1 MIRSKIASRFKRAT
15 TMTFFWA
22 LLALALHVVPGAIVP
37 TRAQGTRK
45 DDIVFNSRGIPLAGA
60 TVRVCAMP
68 ASGQPCTPLA
78 LIYSDV
84 GLTQA
89 LANPTTT
96 DGMGNYSFYAAPGKY
111 EIEIS
116 GPNITTKQ
124 LPNVVLPND
133 PSSPTFSGAVSAFSL
148 SLGGNLTVS
157 GNTTVIG
164 SLASGTLNLSNQST
178 PPGAASTGTVNLYTK
193 TADMRLY
200 YKDQTGAEI
209 GPLGPGNGAQT
220 NVPNTFT
227 AAQNIDADF
236 RTKGPNP
243 WFDVTRYGG
252 YEYTG
257 AAQTTT
263 GTMSSSSTALALGSA
278 IDFANGQGIL
288 VLGAGPGTSLAT
300 PSGLAVSQQ
309 NVTGSTSYSY
319 CVVAEDYANGRTA
332 CSAAATTS
340 TGAANLGPFTAATIS
355 SCTRSSGVVTC
366 TTTAAHNLS
375 PNSFIELSATGSGA
389 YNGTATLSTAS
400 GSTFTYNQLGLPND
414 STGISAG
421 TVKALA
427 LNVVQWTEVDYTVLR
442 SYIYRCTTTCSLPA
456 NASNYALAGVTQGM
470 DGGFL
475 DYGYTITASQIGN
488 GDVSATA
495 PTAAT
500 KQWLST
506 TISSGGSTTSL
517 TLANASTSAVS
528 GVAVLHDNVPAIIAA
543 CSAMAS
549 TVTGGGILYIPNGN
563 GSGAPVFPINSTLNL
578 SAACPVISSTSQLE
592 IDVAATIVANGSV
605 IPRSNFKLKGLTS
618 FGHPTN
624 FYGMEPTT
632 GWGGNA
638 YPFIYATPGTSSNW
652 SMDNFILQA
661 FRPYQA
667 CIVQDQDRGGNN
679 VVSIKYHNV
688 HTNANNAPSYIMGGG
703 FGFFWEFGG
712 WSTAGTASFAT
723 EPAVWIKAQ
732 YGLGLSTNSQ
742 LPGIFSTLHTYM
754 FGGMLWDAAGQVPLT
769 SVGLSANFTDLLAES
784 SYGPMIRFR
793 TGGNQFGGNLN
804 ALSYSDFLGGS
815 ATPLIDAVN
824 AAIIGLNL
832 NQPGCGSGF
841 QPMFQAQNVSTAYQN
856 VTIETSEG
864 GNCGIVGL
872 PDYILNA
879 SQFVNT
885 PVLTNGVS
893 GQLSYQMTLPAAPA
907 SAVVSSGGSV
917 PLAVHA
923 YALAAIDAN
932 GNLTT
937 LGNSIS
943 ATTTSG
949 NQTVTL
955 TPPALP
961 SGAVGFAV
969 YRDGLFV
976 TNAGGNCANFYS
988 ILGQGTY
995 VDTYAGGCSQSAPG
1009 INLAGSSSLSST
1021 GLSSYQLKLS
1031 NLFSD
1036 TVLTVPLTANRTQT
1050 LPDVTGIVPVSSYLN
1065 SAYDNA
1071 TRANGAIGSNWTV
1084 AQNGLNIASNQIQG
1098 TSTGYNSAFW
1108 AGNAFSTSQFAQAT
1122 ITALNG
1128 TTDFPAVSVLA
1139 SGTGSSSTY
1148 YACLENSTNIYIQRV
1163 VNAVSGNLT
1172 SAPSTGAV
1180 GDILRLEVAPG
1191 GVLTCYKNGAVA
1203 LTFTDTSITS
1213 GAPGLVISGSVATM
1227 KNWSGGNLHPLGHL
1241 DVEQD
1246 WTKTQHYTQGVALG
1260 TESFTASPRG
1270 EQNVFLPGAL
1280 TSTWTGSTWTLDK
1293 GVTVT
1298 RLQVQAKTAPA
1309 GCTTNAVVRLTDG
1322 TSPVNLTISAASNDS
1337 GPITQN
1343 YAAAA
1348 SLTIGVQT
1356 AAAGCTTSPADANL
1370 IVQYRMQ

>member
-1 MIRSKIASRFKRAT
+1 MIRSRIA
-15 TMTFFWA
+15 MTFFWA

-37 TRAQGTRK
+37 THAQGTRK
-45 DDIVFNSRGIPLAGA
+45 DDIVFNSRGIPLSGA

-178 PPGAASTGTVNLYTK
+178 PPGAAGAGTVNLYTK

-200 YKDQTGAEI
+200 YKDQTGTEI
-209 GPLGPGNGAQT
+209 GPLGPGAGAGAQT
-220 NVPNTFT
+220 NVSNTFT

-288 VLGAGPGTSLAT
+288 VLGAGPATSLAT
-300 PSGLAVSQQ
+300 PSGLAISQQ

-332 CSAAATTS
+332 CSAAGTTATGT
-340 TGAANLGPFTAATIS
+340 ANLGPFTAATIS
-355 SCTRSSGVVTC
+355 SCTRTSGLVTC

-375 PNSFIELSATGSGA
+375 PNSFIELSSTGSFS
-389 YNGTATLSTAS
+389 YNGTATLVTAS
-400 GSTFTYNQLGLPND
+400 GSTFTYPQLNQPND

-442 SYIYRCTTTCSLPA
+442 SYIYRCTSTCTLPA
-456 NASNYALAGVTQGM
+456 NAANYSLAGVTQGM

-495 PTAAT
+495 PTAAAA
-500 KQWLST
+500 QWLPT
-506 TISSGGSTTSL
+506 TISSGGGTTSL
-517 TLANASTSAVS
+517 TLAAPSTTAVS
-528 GVAVLHDNVPAIIAA
+528 GVAVLHDNAPIFPIV
-543 CSAMAS
+543 CNAMNS
-549 TVTGGGILYIPNGN
+549 TVTGGGVIYIPNGN

-578 SAACPVISSTSQLE
+578 GTACPYRGSSQLE
-592 IDVAATIVANGSV
+592 IDVASTIGANASV
-605 IPRSNFKLKGLTS
+605 IPRGNFKLKGLTS
-618 FGHPTN
+618 FGAFPA

-632 GWGGNA
+632 NWGGNA
-638 YPFIYATPGTSSNW
+638 FPFIYAVPGTSSSW
-652 SMDNFILQA
+652 SMDNFVLSA
-661 FRPYQA
+661 FRPYQSG
-667 CIVQDQDRGGNN
+667 IVQDQDGGGDN
-679 VVSIKYHNV
+679 VTSIKYTNV
-688 HTNANNAPSYIMGGG
+688 HVSSNNAPAYIVGGG
-703 FGFFWEFGG
+703 FGFFWNYGG
-712 WSTAGTASFAT
+712 WRTGGTASFAT
-723 EPAVWIKAQ
+723 EPAVWIKVQ
-732 YGLGLSTNSQ
+732 YGLGRSANDQ
-742 LPGIFSTLHTYM
+742 LPGIFNTLHTYM
-754 FGGMLWDAAGQVPLT
+754 FGGMLWDANGQVPLT
-769 SVGLSANFTDLLAES
+769 SVGLSLYATDLLAES
-784 SYGPMIRFR
+784 SYGPLMRFR
-793 TGGNQFGGNLN
+793 TGGNPFGGGVA
-804 ALSYSDFLGGS
+804 ALSYSDFLGGA

-824 AAIIGLNL
+824 GSITGLNVV
-832 NQPGCGSGF
+832 QPGCGDGQ
-841 QPMFQAQNVSTAYQN
+841 QPIFQANNTAGQYNN
-856 VTIETSEG
+856 VTVETAEG
-864 GNCGIVGL
+864 GACAIVGL
-872 PDYILNA
+872 PSYVLNGT
-879 SQFVNT
+879 QFVNT
-885 PVLTNGVS
+885 PVSTNGAN
-893 GQLSYQMTLPAAPA
+893 GQFFLQMTLPAAPA

-917 PLAVHA
+917 PVAVHI

-943 ATTTSG
+943 ATTTTG

-955 TPPALP
+955 TPPPLP
-961 SGAVGFAV
+961 GGAVGFAV

-976 TNAGGNCANFYS
+976 ANAGGNCANFYS

-995 VDTYAGGCSQSAPG
+995 VDTYGSACGQSAPG
-1009 INLAGSSSLSST
+1009 INLAGSSSLSSS

-1036 TVLTVPLTANRTQT
+1036 TILTVPLTANRTQT
-1050 LPDVTGIVPVSSYLN
+1050 FPDVTGIVPVSSYLN
-1065 SAYDNA
+1065 GAYDNA

-1108 AGNAFSTSQFAQAT
+1108 AGNAFSTSLFAQAT

-1128 TTDFPAVSVLA
+1128 TTDFPGVSVLA

-1172 SAPSTGAV
+1172 SASSTGAV

-1213 GAPGLVISGSVATM
+1213 GGPGLLISGSVATL

-1246 WTKTQHYTQGVALG
+1246 WTKTQHYTQGVAFG

-1293 GVTVT
+1293 AVTVT

-1309 GCTTNAVVRLTDG
+1309 GCTTNAVVRLSDG
-1322 TSPVNLTISAASNDS
+1322 ASPVNLTISAASNDS

-1356 AAAGCTTSPADANL
+1356 AAAGCTTSPADANV